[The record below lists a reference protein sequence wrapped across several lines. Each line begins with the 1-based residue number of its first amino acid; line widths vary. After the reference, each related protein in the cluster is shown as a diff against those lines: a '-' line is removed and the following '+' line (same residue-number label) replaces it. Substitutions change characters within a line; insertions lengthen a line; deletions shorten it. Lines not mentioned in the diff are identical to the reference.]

1 MRESS
6 HRKTKFSP
14 IFNFQQVILLTNEL
28 GGFGGFRMAKTQKA
42 DDSLEQN
49 EELSKLFFELASE
62 SRLSILQKLKDRGL
76 RMQEVAR
83 TLGLGDTETSRQL
96 QRLSE
101 AMLIQKQPDGV
112 YSITQNGKL
121 LLEFSHSFEFV
132 VKFKQCLVSR
142 DLWRLPYQF
151 IERLGELSEANL
163 ITDVSEMMNSFE
175 NIILGAEKFL
185 FFIGRKPIR
194 SLSVKAGKPVEK
206 GVPLK
211 LLFDEENR
219 DYYRNYVGNKYF
231 EMRAI
236 PTVPAIMVV
245 SEKCATIN
253 LLSLDNRQDVRMFY
267 GEDPKI
273 LKWATDLFQYYWD
286 QGRHWKQPF

>member
-6 HRKTKFSP
+6 YQKTEFSS
-14 IFNFQQVILLTNEL
+14 IFNFQRVILLTNEL
-28 GGFGGFRMAKTQKA
+28 GGFRGFKMAKIQKSIK
-42 DDSLEQN
+42 SLEQN

-62 SRLSILQKLKDRGL
+62 SRLGILQKLEDRGL

-83 TLGLGDTETSRQL
+83 VLGLGDTETSRQL

-132 VKFKQCLVSR
+132 VKFKKCLVSR

-151 IERLGELSEANL
+151 INRLGELSEAYL

-185 FFIGRKPIR
+185 FCIGRKPIR

-211 LLFDEENR
+211 LLFDEENQ
-219 DYYRNYVGNKYF
+219 DYYRNYVQNKYF
-231 EMRAI
+231 EMRVI
-236 PTVPAIMVV
+236 PAAPAIMVV

-267 GEDPKI
+267 GQDPKI

-286 QGRHWKQPF
+286 QGKHFE